1 MGTLLKF
8 AGRLLVALSLLA
20 VAQFGSICALPEG
33 GQVASA
39 KGILSQERI
48 NEFCGFWED
57 SGTKVVR
64 INVTTAE
71 EGWFGLEV
79 SWRRN
84 SHQVDIWTM
93 TARPVSKDTLEYAD
107 CSHYLLTYGDK
118 YIESEEVLYQNGT
131 GRVSLVGKDTLT
143 WQDDQEHKG
152 DGLLFVPLSSPL
164 GGGL

>member
-1 MGTLLKF
+1 M
-8 AGRLLVALSLLA
+8 
-20 VAQFGSICALPEG
+20 AQFGSICALPEG

-39 KGILSQERI
+39 KGILSQARI

-84 SHQVDIWTM
+84 SRQV
-93 TARPVSKDTLEYAD
+93 EYRIRE
-107 CSHYLLTYGDK
+107 K
-118 YIESEEVLYQNGT
+118 I
-131 GRVSLVGKDTLT
+131 
-143 WQDDQEHKG
+143 
-152 DGLLFVPLSSPL
+152 L
-164 GGGL
+164 GGVVYGYDASSGC

>member
-8 AGRLLVALSLLA
+8 AGRLLVALSLLVA
-20 VAQFGSICALPEG
+20 AQFGAACALHEG

-107 CSHYLLTYGDK
+107 CRHYLLTYGDK

>member
-1 MGTLLKF
+1 MYAVLKS
-8 AGRLLVALSLLA
+8 AGGLFMALALSA
-20 VAQFGSICALPEG
+20 MAQFGLACVWPGG
-33 GQVASA
+33 GQGAMA
-39 KGILSQERI
+39 QGILSQERI

-71 EGWFGLEV
+71 DGWFGLEV

-84 SHQVDIWTM
+84 SRQVDMWTM
-93 TARPVSKDTLEYAD
+93 TARPMSKDTLEYAD

>member
-1 MGTLLKF
+1 
-8 AGRLLVALSLLA
+8 
-20 VAQFGSICALPEG
+20 
-33 GQVASA
+33 
-39 KGILSQERI
+39 
-48 NEFCGFWED
+48 
-57 SGTKVVR
+57 
-64 INVTTAE
+64 
-71 EGWFGLEV
+71 
-79 SWRRN
+79 
-84 SHQVDIWTM
+84 M

-107 CSHYLLTYGDK
+107 CRHYLLTYGDK

>member
-1 MGTLLKF
+1 MYAVLKS
-8 AGRLLVALSLLA
+8 AVRLLVALSLLA
-20 VAQFGSICALPEG
+20 VAQFGAICAWPEG

-84 SHQVDIWTM
+84 SRQVDMWTM